1 MIVYGLWFVAGFVT
15 AVTLTLAKWRELAH
29 ERVQLEEELK
39 GVRLLAEH
47 TIGPRAHPSTVAGIL
62 EQIEA
67 NRPVG
72 ISREAWFAEWFQ
84 EMVAKM
90 KRDEL
95 T

>member
-1 MIVYGLWFVAGFVT
+1 MT
-15 AVTLTLAKWRELAH
+15 TTT
-29 ERVQLEEELK
+29 QL
-39 GVRLLAEH
+39 
-47 TIGPRAHPSTVAGIL
+47 GPRAHPSTVAGIL

-72 ISREAWFAEWFQ
+72 ISREAWFAEL
-84 EMVAKM
+84 VAKM